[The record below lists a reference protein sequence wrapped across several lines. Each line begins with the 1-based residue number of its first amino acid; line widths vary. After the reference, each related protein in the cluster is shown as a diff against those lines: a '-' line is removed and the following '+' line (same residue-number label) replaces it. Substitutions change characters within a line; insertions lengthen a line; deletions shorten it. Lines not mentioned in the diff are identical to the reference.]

1 MAENIASQVNSLA
14 KGVMLESGDANIQAY
29 YGPYT
34 SLDNAVAFFQNN
46 VESYLRYVPAG
57 YKVGIGTQETVGGLP
72 TWTSITQEYIYIG
85 GGISKAHFVPVIMS
99 LDTEYITLK
108 NKVDGI
114 ASGAEVNQNSFGKI
128 KVGSITITADS
139 KTDTLE
145 LIAGS
150 NITLATN
157 TTDDTV
163 TIEAT
168 NTTYN
173 EATTTTAGLM
183 SAEDK
188 EILDQLALVIES
200 GGWNIDE
207 NYQVGGNSSSSENNP
222 VIPEGLETRLS
233 RIENIL
239 GDLYDSEDETG
250 ASDGQII
257 IENDGLSNN

>member
-1 MAENIASQVNSLA
+1 MSQLIGDSLYISGSPSIQELYGTYES
-14 KGVMLESGDANIQAY
+14 KTTGV
-29 YGPYT
+29 
-34 SLDNAVAFFQNN
+34 NAV
-46 VESYLRYVPAG
+46 
-57 YKVGIGTQETVGGLP
+57 KVGVYKNVPKGLRFGVV
-72 TWTSITQEYIYIG
+72 TTDGFEEYIYVG
-85 GGISKAHFVPVIMS
+85 PVVAKANVQANDFV
-99 LDTEYITLK
+99 
-108 NKVDGI
+108 
-114 ASGAEVNQNSFGKI
+114 KI
-128 KVGSITITADS
+128 FPID
-139 KTDTLE
+139 
-145 LIAGS
+145 
-150 NITLATN
+150 
-157 TTDDTV
+157 
-163 TIEAT
+163 
-168 NTTYN
+168 